1 MNVLI
6 KGRCTSS
13 YDAVYEDFLEGSE
26 TRAECCDESKTT
38 ISKIDNKNYIV
49 LLFDV
54 DIVKMKGLL
63 STPERADVIKKNG
76 ISNEMFQFTSLG

>member
-38 ISKIDNKNYIV
+38 IK
-49 LLFDV
+49 
-54 DIVKMKGLL
+54 
-63 STPERADVIKKNG
+63 
-76 ISNEMFQFTSLG
+76 

>member
-1 MNVLI
+1 MVLGVCCLGKVCSVFWNKSHYLYLRVNINHKSIKMNVLI

-38 ISKIDNKNYIV
+38 IK
-49 LLFDV
+49 
-54 DIVKMKGLL
+54 
-63 STPERADVIKKNG
+63 
-76 ISNEMFQFTSLG
+76 

>member
-1 MNVLI
+1 MYFEINPIIYILELILTINQLKMNVLI

-38 ISKIDNKNYIV
+38 IK
-49 LLFDV
+49 
-54 DIVKMKGLL
+54 
-63 STPERADVIKKNG
+63 
-76 ISNEMFQFTSLG
+76 